1 MGFLVG
7 VVIARHYGPAA
18 NGELAYVVATAAIL
32 GSLGSL
38 GLDEIGPRDF
48 AAGDLKVP
56 KADIE
61 RTAVILRLLSGG
73 LAYLLFLAFIFLKEG
88 SSPIFCWPFFMGF
101 TCLFNQPMWSNIGFG
116 QKADLE

>member
-1 MGFLVG
+1 MQAKRILRSSSWLFLDRFFRMAVGFLVG
-7 VVIARHYGPAA
+7 VVIARHYGPVA

-48 AAGDLKVP
+48 AAGDLKISR
-56 KADIE
+56 ADIE

-73 LAYLLFLAFIFLKEG
+73 VAYFVFLAFIFLK
-88 SSPIFCWPFFMGF
+88 
-101 TCLFNQPMWSNIGFG
+101 
-116 QKADLE
+116 